1 MKLGTKILAGL
12 LALLMSVSLL
22 AGCTEKNVQDDV
34 TDEVADDTQ
43 KEESD
48 AADTGARYDYDL
60 SQYVKLDSYKGIEIE
75 KYTYGVTDE
84 DVATQVLLARSNYA
98 VAAEKLD
105 AIAESDQVNIDFT
118 GYMDGKEFEG
128 GTAQGYDLTIGS
140 GQFIEGFEAGL
151 VGHKTGDTVTLDLHF
166 PSPYPNAPELSGK
179 PVQFVVKINKV
190 FEQALP
196 EYNDAFVKEHYEYD
210 TVADFEK
217 AIYDSMVAYY
227 EQGRLS
233 YAVEAVWNK
242 IAEKAEII
250 SYPEKEYKAM
260 YDEHV
265 DYYTAMASQKALSL
279 NEFVKE
285 EFGLTV
291 ESFYQQVQALVQS
304 TMAQE
309 MILLYVAQQENIT
322 VSDEEY
328 QTGALA
334 YAMQYGLTTVEELEQ
349 YYTPENIRHSVLCDK
364 VYEFLAANAVEVEPA
379 ENK

>member
-1 MKLGTKILAGL
+1 MKLGTKISAGV
-12 LALLMSVSLL
+12 LALLMSASLL
-22 AGCTEKNVQDDV
+22 TGCVEKNVQDDV
-34 TDEVADDTQ
+34 PADVTG
-43 KEESD
+43 ETENNNTE
-48 AADTGARYDYDL
+48 DTGVRYNYDL
-60 SQYVKLDSYKGIEIE
+60 SEYVELDFYKGIEID

-98 VAAEKLD
+98 VAAEKMD

-196 EYNDAFVKEHYEYD
+196 EYNDAFVKEHYDYD
-210 TVADFEK
+210 TVAEFEK
-217 AIYDSMVAYY
+217 AIHDSMVAYY
-227 EQGRLS
+227 EQGKLS
-233 YAVEAVWNK
+233 YAVESVWNK
-242 IAEKAEII
+242 IVAKTKIL
-250 SYPEKEYKAM
+250 SYPEKEYNTM

-265 DYYTAMASQKALSL
+265 NYYTTLATQEGISL
-279 NEFVKE
+279 NEYVKN
-285 EFGLTV
+285 EFGLAV
-291 ESFYQQVQALVQS
+291 ETFYQQVQALVRS
-304 TMAQE
+304 TMSQE
-309 MILLYVAQQENIT
+309 MILYYVAQKENIT
-322 VSDEEY
+322 ISDEEY
-328 QTGALA
+328 QTGAMA
-334 YAMQYGLTTVEELEQ
+334 YAAQYGLSSVEELET
-349 YYTPENIRHSVLCDK
+349 YYTPENIAQSVLFDK
-364 VYEFLAANAVEVEPA
+364 VYEFLAENAVEVEPA